1 LPEVSVKDLQALR
14 IRQALAKNRGNV
26 SKTAREL
33 GLHRSTVYR
42 QMTRAGSQ
50 VQ

>member
-1 LPEVSVKDLQALR
+1 MR
-14 IRQALAKNRGNV
+14 IRQALSKNRGNV

-42 QMTRAGSQ
+42 QLARAGSDRQ
-50 VQ
+50 